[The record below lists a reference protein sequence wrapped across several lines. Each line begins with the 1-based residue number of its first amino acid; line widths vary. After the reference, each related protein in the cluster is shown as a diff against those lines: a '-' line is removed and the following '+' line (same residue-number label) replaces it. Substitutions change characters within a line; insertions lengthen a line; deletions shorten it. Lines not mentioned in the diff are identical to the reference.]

1 MEIKITKREKIY
13 SQYNDM
19 VATEYWLV
27 YGKVYNQD
35 KTMSRSFKLVV
46 MLDLL
51 DVMEHFEKET
61 ISEKNKKEYV
71 DIITES
77 YTSYINSF
85 EDMQEFYSVCNE
97 TIINYNNFMK
107 RIKPSYVW

>member
-1 MEIKITKREKIY
+1 MNIKITKRETIY
-13 SQYNDM
+13 TQYNDM
-19 VATEYWLV
+19 VSNEYWLV

-35 KTMSRSFKLVV
+35 KTLSRKFKLVV
-46 MLDLL
+46 MIDLF
-51 DVMEHFEKET
+51 DVMEYFEKNT

-85 EDMQEFYSVCNE
+85 DDMKEFYNVCNE
-97 TIINYNNFMK
+97 TIINFNNFIK

>member
-1 MEIKITKREKIY
+1 MNIKITKRERIY
-13 SQYNDM
+13 TQYNDM
-19 VATEYWLV
+19 VANEYWLV

-35 KTMSRSFKLVV
+35 KTISRSFKLVV
-46 MLDLL
+46 MLDLF
-51 DVMEHFEKET
+51 DVMEYFEKET
-61 ISEKNKKEYV
+61 ISEKDKKEYV

-85 EDMQEFYSVCNE
+85 EDMKEFYSVCNE